1 MVLESG
7 EGREGGCT
15 ACARR
20 GPVDGRGC
28 VTGADATGSL
38 FFGVEVFLG
47 EDAVVG
53 GAGGG
58 GGVLEDGVAEGGGFG
73 EFDVSADFGAE
84 DDGVGDGVGGALG
97 LGEEVFDFFGNFAG
111 EFGGGFVLAEEDA
124 GDVELGVEGLADH
137 GDGVEEFFHAL
148 QGEELGL
155 EGDDDF
161 GGVGQ
166 GVEGEQ
172 TEGGGAVDEDEVGVD
187 FLGFG
192 HFAEEG
198 FAGDDGDEFDFG
210 GGEFGVGG
218 GDEEFAVVGFD
229 LFEGL
234 GEGDAV
240 GEDAVGGDGDGVGVD
255 AHVGGEVG
263 LGVEVDEDDFF
274 AGVGESGAEVGGGG
288 GFADAA
294 FLVEEGD
301 DAHGEGFR

>member
-1 MVLESG
+1 MIGLAD
-7 EGREGGCT
+7 EG
-15 ACARR
+15 
-20 GPVDGRGC
+20 V
-28 VTGADATGSL
+28 GSTL
-38 FFGVEVFLG
+38 VVVGVEEFLG

-73 EFDVSADFGAE
+73 ELDVSADAGAE

-97 LGEEVFDFFGNFAG
+97 LGEEVFDFVDDFGG

-124 GDVELGVEGLADH
+124 GDVEGGVEGLADH

-148 QGEELGL
+148 ECEELGL
-155 EGDDDF
+155 EWDDDF
-161 GGVGQ
+161 GGVDE
-166 GVEGEQ
+166 GVEGE
-172 TEGGGAVDEDEVGVD
+172 EAEAWGAVDEDEVGVD
-187 FLGFG
+187 FFGSLPAG
-192 HFAEEG
+192 HFFEEG
-198 FAGDDGDEFDFG
+198 FAGDDGDEFYFC

-229 LFEGL
+229 LFEGF

-255 AHVGGEVG
+255 AHVGSEVG
-263 LGVEVDEDDFF
+263 LGVEVDEEDFF
-274 AGVGESGAEVGGGG
+274 AGVGEGGAEVGGGG

-301 DAHGEGFR
+301 DAHGWGSGEGRIREG